1 MKFRTQIAITLV
13 MLFLPMLLNAQEV
26 NQEKAD
32 SLYSTACNAVL
43 KDNIDYALK
52 CLDEG
57 MPLASEQL
65 QRKYNWLYGH
75 IYDRF
80 GGLILYD
87 DYIKAYQ
94 YYQTAY
100 EYYSKGRSYK
110 NMVSVLEHMGTIMKN
125 MRQYNDALELWDLA
139 IYIADRYNFIAVDV
153 LVDQKK
159 LYEELKQYDMSASVS
174 QKLYFVYQVTSDIE
188 DKIKV
193 LLQLA
198 KDARVDADY
207 ALAMA
212 YYEEMDKLSSQLS
225 EDSQRHYAAL
235 QYIDKHVLLG
245 YMGLYDEAVKYAL
258 HQIPIYERHPEYK
271 DSLVSLYIDL
281 AEDYACLSDKE
292 KSLESINKAL
302 DVLATEQL
310 DKARLASMYS
320 MIGQIYAKLGNTKDA
335 LSFYE
340 KAEVNGYSEASL
352 CALRGAAVFAEGN
365 KKAAREEY
373 TPETSTRSAGQC
385 FFSPY

>member
-1 MKFRTQIAITLV
+1 MKFKTQIAITLV
-13 MLFLPMLLNAQEV
+13 MLFLPMLLNAQED

-174 QKLYFVYQVTSDIE
+174 QKLYFVYQVTSEIE

-245 YMGLYDEAVKYAL
+245 
-258 HQIPIYERHPEYK
+258 
-271 DSLVSLYIDL
+271 
-281 AEDYACLSDKE
+281 
-292 KSLESINKAL
+292 
-302 DVLATEQL
+302 
-310 DKARLASMYS
+310 
-320 MIGQIYAKLGNTKDA
+320 
-335 LSFYE
+335 
-340 KAEVNGYSEASL
+340 
-352 CALRGAAVFAEGN
+352 
-365 KKAAREEY
+365 
-373 TPETSTRSAGQC
+373 
-385 FFSPY
+385 